1 MFELLIYCFIALG
14 IKEGLEHSEGTFRK
28 TDGIFDYLF
37 KE

>member
-14 IKEGLEHSEGTFRK
+14 IKEGLKPGEGTFRE